1 MTEAKSRLRGW
12 LGDIFDRTF
21 LVFACLLAASS
32 GAVYVLR
39 GPEMVSRI
47 LWDAADL
54 MLIVA
59 PRMLAALLL
68 AAFIQVLVPRDL
80 VARLIGAESGARGVF
95 IASIAGAL
103 TPGGPLTCFPM
114 VVALHASGA
123 HQGALIAYLTAWAML
138 GAQRILVWE
147 LPLMGNEFML
157 TRLAASFALPVI
169 AGLIALKIPLRLK
182 VPPRGEV

>member
-1 MTEAKSRLRGW
+1 M
-12 LGDIFDRTF
+12 
-21 LVFACLLAASS
+21 LV
-32 GAVYVLR
+32 
-39 GPEMVSRI
+39 
-47 LWDAADL
+47 
-54 MLIVA
+54 VA

-68 AAFIQVLVPRDL
+68 AAFIQVLVPRDV
-80 VARLIGAESGARGVF
+80 VARLVGAESGARGVI
-95 IASIAGAL
+95 IATIAGAL

-123 HQGALIAYLTAWAML
+123 HQGALIAYLTSWAML

-169 AGLIALKIPLRLK
+169 AGLIALKVPIRL
-182 VPPRGEV
+182 